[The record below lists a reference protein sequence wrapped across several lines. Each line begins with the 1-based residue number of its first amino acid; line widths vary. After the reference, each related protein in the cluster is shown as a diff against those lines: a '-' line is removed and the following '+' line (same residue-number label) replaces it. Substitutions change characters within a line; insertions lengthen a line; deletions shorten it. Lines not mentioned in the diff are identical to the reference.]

1 VVWFSKGYFSGYM
14 LQKICFFICLLCSFY
29 VIATKVLDSFDE
41 PKLLSRVKNVYGDIG
56 LDRTERWLKLLKS
69 GQGNSEWNQL
79 NKVNTFVN
87 RHVNYENDLPLW
99 GKKDYWAS
107 PVETLG
113 RGKGDCEDF
122 AIAKFFSLVALGVP
136 EEKLRLMY
144 VRQLTVN
151 EPHMVLI
158 YFEEPGSMPL
168 VLDNY
173 DKRIKPA
180 SARRDLRP
188 IYSFNGNGL
197 WMAKAKGMGKKV
209 KNSRGVSAWTS
220 LVQRIEQGELNN
232 FHGSENK
239 QDKYALN

>member
-1 VVWFSKGYFSGYM
+1 M
-14 LQKICFFICLLCSFY
+14 QKFYILMCLLCSFF
-29 VIATKVLDSFDE
+29 VIATKLFDSFDE
-41 PKLLSRVKNVYGDIG
+41 PKLLKRVKTVYGDTG
-56 LDRTERWLKLLKS
+56 FARTEKWLKLLESSKNDS
-69 GQGNSEWNQL
+69 QWNQL
-79 NKVNTFVN
+79 NKVNTFINNQVS
-87 RHVNYENDLPLW
+87 YLNDLSLW

-136 EEKLRLMY
+136 ENKLRLMY

-158 YFEEPGSMPL
+158 YFEAPGKIPL

-173 DKRIKPA
+173 DRKIQVA

-209 KNSRGVSAWTS
+209 KNSRGISAWTS
-220 LVQRIEQGELNN
+220 LVQRIEEGELNN
-232 FHGSENK
+232 FHGLENK
-239 QDKYALN
+239 QDSYVRN

>member
-1 VVWFSKGYFSGYM
+1 MKKYLFV
-14 LQKICFFICLLCSFY
+14 FFLCSC
-29 VIATKVLDSFDE
+29 IVLASKYAGSFNE
-41 PKLLSRVKNVYGDIG
+41 PKLLSRVEAVYGKKAQQ
-56 LDRTERWLKLLKS
+56 RTKNWLALLKS
-69 GQGNSEWNQL
+69 AKDNSQWNQL
-79 NKVNTFVN
+79 NKVNTFIN
-87 RHVNYENDLPLW
+87 RNVVYINDLPLW

-113 RGKGDCEDF
+113 RGAGDCEDF

-158 YFEEPGSMPL
+158 YFEQPNSIPF

-180 SARRDLRP
+180 TARRDLRP

-197 WMAKAKGMGKKV
+197 WMAKAKGLGKKV
-209 KNSRGVSAWTS
+209 NNSRGVSAWS
-220 LVQRIEQGELNN
+220 ALVQRIEQGELNN
-232 FHGSENK
+232 YHGS
-239 QDKYALN
+239 